1 MEKQWAKDINR
12 HFIEKKNMNIQGK
25 KIHIGSQIKT
35 NNNSLAVTQLLAK
48 MWINENLHIL
58 MVEVILVQSLWK
70 SILHCLVYIKIAYPK
85 PTTLSPQ

>member
-1 MEKQWAKDINR
+1 MGKRHQQAFREKEYEYTR
-12 HFIEKKNMNIQGK
+12 K

-35 NNNSLAVTQLLAK
+35 NNNSMAVTQLLAK

-85 PTTLSPQ
+85 PTTLSPR

>member
-1 MEKQWAKDINR
+1 MGKRHQQAFHREKEYEYTR
-12 HFIEKKNMNIQGK
+12 K

-85 PTTLSPQ
+85 PTTLSPR